1 MINYQLEYEILLTLG
16 LTQQFDC
23 SLEGHHIGPW
33 SVDSQPELKAASVD
47 ERWIQKLEQHSKI
60 II

>member
-1 MINYQLEYEILLTLG
+1 MKLLLNDHMINYQLEYEILLTLG

-23 SLEGHHIGPW
+23 SLEGHHIGPS

-47 ERWIQKLEQHSKI
+47 EH
-60 II
+60 